1 MYAIRSYYVKFHFCF
16 MFLFFILGM
25 PLRVQAEQD
34 VDTVLILNSYHQGF
48 AWTDEQ
54 MEGIREEVKASG
66 KELGIYVEYL
76 DWKKFPTDH
85 NEKGFYDL
93 IHYKYADKKMDV
105 VICTDDSRN
114 NFV

>member
-1 MYAIRSYYVKFHFCF
+1 MGRFKFRFFF
-16 MFLFFILGM
+16 MFVLFFLGA
-25 PLRVQAEQD
+25 PVHVHAEQD

-54 MEGIREEVKASG
+54 MEGIQEEVKASG
-66 KELGIYVEYL
+66 KELEIYVEYL

-93 IHYKYADKKMDV
+93 INA
-105 VICTDDSRN
+105 I
-114 NFV
+114 